1 MDNSPMPDG
10 QFQENRQS
18 GVCHLLVFA
27 STADGNMVISVS
39 PILRKSYTEAM
50 DSFCDNHK
58 LQIAAL
64 PDHVSYHG
72 PPLIGLLQKEIR
84 GHTGIDTFS
93 SGLGLILTASATLDG
108 QMKAGRFRYSAAVF
122 SKFRVSAIHIA
133 IQTARTNFLTA
144 MPRVP
149 RWHRT
154 TPTIL
159 QHR

>member
-1 MDNSPMPDG
+1 M
-10 QFQENRQS
+10 
-18 GVCHLLVFA
+18 A
-27 STADGNMVISVS
+27 ISVS

-64 PDHVSYHG
+64 LDHVSYHG

-108 QMKAGRFRYSAAVF
+108 QIKAGRFRYNAAVF

-144 MPRVP
+144 NKGFTLASYHPHNFTTQVTISTIVF
-149 RWHRT
+149 RT
-154 TPTIL
+154 CHYSDSP
-159 QHR
+159 